1 MTEEIR
7 AFVPVRKDLLMR
19 ELKDEV
25 ILYDKTMKRAHC
37 LNDTAA
43 AVWRLCDGRRNVRE
57 IARVLEKDE
66 ELIWMALQELEIS
79 GVLNR
84 AIPVTIGSYGLS
96 RRELVMK
103 IGVGAAVALP
113 MVSSILVPTASAAP
127 SPPTKQSPRRVRR

>member
-1 MTEEIR
+1 MTDEIR

-25 ILYDKTMKRAHC
+25 ILYDTTMKRAHC

-57 IARVLEKDE
+57 IAHVLEKDE
-66 ELIWMALQELEIS
+66 ELVWMALQDLEDS

-84 AIPVTIGSYGLS
+84 DVPQTIRSYGLS